1 MLRKIVVFRPASVLL
16 LVLFSTLQSFAQ
28 AQLPI
33 RLMELNCENLF
44 DCRHDSLK
52 NDYEYLPEGN
62 RHWTFGKYYRKLN
75 NIAKEIVAC
84 TDTTTMRPPDIVA
97 LCEVENDTVM
107 IGLTR
112 MSVLRY
118 YGYKYIMTDSPD
130 PRGIDVAILYNPQIV
145 ELLNNNSLRI
155 NPPHGFHATRDILY
169 ARCAIGIDTLHIFVL
184 HAPSRLGGVRQSQ
197 PYRSM
202 IAERICSAIDSIR
215 MESPLAKIVAL
226 GDFNDYTGGKTM
238 EIFSKKGL
246 TDVSSKAEGS
256 NGSKGTYKF
265 RGKWESLDHVLMS
278 NELSKSLKDCHIAD
292 LPFLLEDDKTYGGK
306 KPLRTGY
313 RNSNGFSDHLPI
325 ITDIFINVD

>member
-1 MLRKIVVFRPASVLL
+1 MVVFKTVFVLL
-16 LVLFSTLQSFAQ
+16 LILFSTLQLFAQ
-28 AQLPI
+28 IQLPI
-33 RLMELNCENLF
+33 RIMELNCENLF
-44 DCRHDSLK
+44 DCKHDSLK
-52 NDYEYLPEGN
+52 NDYEYLPEGT

-84 TDTTTMRPPDIVA
+84 TDSNTMRPPDIVA

-112 MSVLRY
+112 MSALRY
-118 YGYKYIMTDSPD
+118 YGYKYIMTNSAD

-145 ELLNNNSLRI
+145 GLLSNKSLRVD
-155 NPPHGFHATRDILY
+155 PPRGFHATRDILY
-169 ARCAIGIDTLHIFVL
+169 ARCAIGIDTLHIFAL
-184 HAPSRLGGVRQSQ
+184 HAPSRLGGARQSQ

-202 IAERICSAIDSIR
+202 IAERICNAIDSIR
-215 MESPLAKIVAL
+215 AESPLAKIVTM
-226 GDFNDYTGGKTM
+226 GDFNDYAGGKTM
-238 EIFSKKGL
+238 KIFTKKDL
-246 TDVSSKAEGS
+246 TDVSAKAEGS

-278 NELSKSLKDCHIAD
+278 KDLSKALKDCRIAD

-306 KPLRTGY
+306 KPFRTGY

-325 ITDIFINVD
+325 IADIFINAN